1 VANAASALKNLGQ
14 KANKVPPAPSKSAA
28 LSQLGKNSPTPK
40 IILPAKNNE
49 PAIARSEN
57 KNFDKACKKVVPV
70 A

>member
-14 KANKVPPAPSKSAA
+14 KANKGPPVPSKSAA

-49 PAIARSEN
+49 PAFARSVN
-57 KNFDKACKKVVPV
+57 
-70 A
+70 